1 MSNSYFAF
9 KQFVVHHDRCAMKV
23 GTDGVLLG
31 AWTDVE
37 KATRVLDIGTGTGL
51 IALML
56 AQRSKA
62 KVTAVEI
69 DKDACAQAM
78 DNVRLSPW
86 KERIEVIQTDVRT
99 YRPERLFD
107 CIVANPPY
115 FVNSLKSPDEQRSVA
130 RHTGTLS
137 FRELLQSV
145 ANLITNDG
153 MFSVVLPFEALN
165 EFWSTAMEFRLCPS
179 RQTTVFSKPNTSAK
193 RVLLELKP
201 QICSC
206 KVNRLVIEEEPHVF
220 SDDFKNLTRDFYQKV

>member
-9 KQFVVHHDRCAMKV
+9 KQFVVYHDRCAMKV

-31 AWTDVE
+31 AWTDVA

-56 AQRSKA
+56 AQRSRA
-62 KVTAVEI
+62 KVTAAEI
-69 DKDACAQAM
+69 DENACVQAM

-86 KERIEVIQTDVRT
+86 RERIEVIQTDIRT
-99 YRPERLFD
+99 YQPEGLFD

-115 FVNSLKSPDEQRSVA
+115 FVHSLKSPDEQRSVA
-130 RHTGTLS
+130 RHTDTLS
-137 FRELLQSV
+137 FRELLQST
-145 ANLITNDG
+145 ANLMAKDG

-165 EFWSTAMEFRLCPS
+165 DFWSTAMEFHLYPS
-179 RQTTVFSKPNTSAK
+179 RQTMVFSKPNTSAK
-193 RVLLELKP
+193 RVLLEFKP

-206 KVNRLVIEEEPHVF
+206 KVNRLVIEEEPHTF
-220 SDDFKNLTRDFYQKV
+220 SDDFKNLTRDFYQKA